1 MPLAIDSVCEECN
14 PDLLTDGWS
23 IKPGYF
29 HDRDFAANLDDRK
42 GSPAYNKGGLIRGS
56 NKYGMIFQK
65 NTNGCQ
71 ILPEITMP
79 TSPSSNLNAAL
90 ANPTSN
96 TVAAVGARL
105 TSAFAMVESATK
117 GNQGAEIVAAWYHA
131 NPTSCTR
138 AANFCPASVEGS
150 TDWRKER
157 AGGAGEAC
165 VHSDVCAHTP
175 AAHADEMAAAFGTDL
190 HYGHSVARVK
200 VMQALAIL
208 SNDLATGTTTANMA
222 DIKKDVLAHMLV
234 PMYQGAIQAAHKM
247 DALDTATAGLAD
259 FAAYWNIIKDKV
271 AFEAND
277 KARLEALA
285 VATAASGT
293 NNLCNVKTLLHRN
306 LPVGSKL
313 LYTHDWIP
321 CPNGNRRAAC
331 PGALDTTQAK
341 EVTGAHH
348 LKATAE
354 FTNDDGVVEAVHLS
368 SADVGVLKRSENTDD
383 SVPLE
388 CDGTSPPPSP
398 PPLKETPSWVGATVV
413 LKLTASGSDYSDSD
427 SDTSSLQEKIATAAG
442 VDKSLV
448 TISVVGL
455 GASVIITAIIAV
467 PAETTAA
474 AVQKSLSSTFGTA
487 ASASEA
493 LGITVKAVKSKTVK
507 VQQEEDSGLT
517 DGEIV
522 GVAIGAGVGG
532 VVLLV
537 LGGLLLRSLLFKDA
551 TPVFTC
557 LEKSTAEKTA
567 PPV

>member
-1 MPLAIDSVCEECN
+1 VPLAIDSVCEECN

-150 TDWRKER
+150 TDWRVER

-321 CPNGNRRAAC
+321 CPDGTRRAAC

-368 SADVGVLKRSENTDD
+368 SADVGVLKRSENTDG

-398 PPLKETPSWVGATVV
+398 PPPSPSPSPSPPWVGATVV
-413 LKLTASGSDYSDSD
+413 LKLMASGSVSDYSNLRDL
-427 SDTSSLQEKIATAAG
+427 TEKIAIAAG
-442 VDKSLV
+442 LASSLV
-448 TISVVGL
+448 SISVAA
-455 GASVIITAIIAV
+455 ASVIITATINV
-467 PAETTAA
+467 PAALTAA
-474 AVQKSLSSTFGTA
+474 SVQTLLSSKLGTA
-487 ASASEA
+487 ATASAA
-493 LGITVKAVKSKTVK
+493 LGITVESDPTM
-507 VQQEEDSGLT
+507 
-517 DGEIV
+517 I
-522 GVAIGAGVGG
+522 AIY
-532 VVLLV
+532 
-537 LGGLLLRSLLFKDA
+537 
-551 TPVFTC
+551 
-557 LEKSTAEKTA
+557 
-567 PPV
+567 